1 MFLEGTCVRLSSYL
15 ELPLMSSARRA
26 LGVVLTTLA
35 GLAVV
40 LSPGAAAAPISVHE
54 VYPVPP
60 SGVFTVDGHGYGHGH
75 GMSQFGAYGA
85 AIKGLTYQQIVGF
98 YYPHTTLTQQPNR
111 TVRVLISAASRSALT
126 IEPRSG
132 VDTSVSSSVAG
143 VSACTLPTSY
153 DGGKTTV
160 QRWRAKVVSTS
171 AGTGLRLQKTV
182 DGTKWTVGNPPSC
195 DKAWSSVMNG
205 SMTFTTGGFVRLVE
219 GSSVWRYRGSMRA
232 AFTGSSIYPVDVV
245 PLESYLRAVVPSEMP
260 SSWSAAALQ
269 AQAVAART
277 YAAYVREHPHPGVGA
292 YFDLY
297 DTTSDQMYTG
307 MGSEVSSTDDAIV
320 ATAGN
325 VLVDSQGHAAFTQF
339 SSSSGGWTVAGGQPY
354 LVAQQDPYDGVPN
367 VSWSPHSWRTTL
379 SASSIRSAYP
389 SVGAVTSI
397 VITGRDGNGAW
408 GGRVTSLTVHGTSGS
423 VVVSGTS
430 FRSMFGLRSEWFRVV
445 LPPNPPTYVRAT
457 RSGPAATVTWQP
469 PTANGGATVSGYQV
483 VLQPGSLTKTVSAS
497 ARSASFTGLTAGT
510 DYTAAVA
517 ANSAVG
523 RGRYSTI
530 TTKVG
535 RLGSSSGVATAV
547 ALSTADFTAGG
558 AGAVVL
564 TSTTTW
570 SQALAAGPL
579 AVASHAPVLL
589 TDAASV
595 PSATMKEIQR
605 VLPAGGT
612 VYLLGGTGV
621 ISDDVRA
628 AIAAKG
634 FRPVRLAGTTPAGTA
649 RAVANR
655 ILRSNTVSAVV
666 EVSDNAYADAWS
678 GTPLAVRKHAVIL
691 LTHGTSAAPET
702 TSWLSRHPGLTRYA
716 VGGAAHTADPS
727 ATAYYGSSAAQTAA
741 RVAAATFK
749 TPAHAGVVAF
759 NRAVPGLLEAVRLQR
774 SGPLLY
780 ATGSTLPADT
790 TGALHSFRAGLALV
804 DLTGPAL
811 PYYDVESAVQAS
823 LLP

>member
-1 MFLEGTCVRLSSYL
+1 
-15 ELPLMSSARRA
+15 MSSARRA
-26 LGVVLTTLA
+26 FGAALATLA
-35 GLAVV
+35 GLAVA
-40 LSPGAAAAPISVHE
+40 LSPGARASAISVHE

-60 SGVFTVDGHGYGHGH
+60 SGVFTLDGHGYGHGH

-85 AIKGLTYQQIVGF
+85 ALKGLTYQQIVGF
-98 YYPHTTLTQQPNR
+98 YYPHTTLTQQANR
-111 TVRVLISAASRSALT
+111 AVRVLISAASRSALT

-132 VDTSVSSSVAG
+132 VRTSVSSSVAG
-143 VSACTLPTSY
+143 VPACTLPTSY

-160 QRWRAKVVSTS
+160 QRWRAKVVSS
-171 AGTGLRLQKTV
+171 ADGTRLRLQKTV
-182 DGTKWTVGNPPSC
+182 DGTNWTVGNPPKC

-205 SMTFTTGGFVRLVE
+205 SITFTTGGFLRLVE

-245 PLESYLRAVVPSEMP
+245 PIEAYLRSVVPSEMP
-260 SSWSAAALQ
+260 SSWSAPALQ

-307 MGSEVSSTDDAIV
+307 MGAEVSSTDDAV
-320 ATAGN
+320 AATAGN
-325 VLVDSQGHAAFTQF
+325 VLLDGQGHAAFTQF

-354 LVAQQDPYDGVPN
+354 LIAQKDPYDGVPD

-379 SASSIRSAYP
+379 SAASIRSAYS

-408 GGRVTSLTVHGTSGS
+408 GGRVTSLTVHGTAGS
-423 VVVSGTS
+423 VSVSGLS

-445 LPPNPPTYVRAT
+445 LPPNPPTFVRAT
-457 RSGPAATVTWQP
+457 RSGSAATVTWQP
-469 PTANGGATVSGYQV
+469 PNANGGATVSGYQV
-483 VLQPGSLTKTVSAS
+483 VLQPGSLTKTMSAS
-497 ARSASFTGLTAGT
+497 ARSASFTGLKAGT

-517 ANSAVG
+517 ARSAVG

-535 RLGSSSGVATAV
+535 RFAARSRAGVAV
-547 ALSTADFTAGG
+547 NVSRADFAAGS
-558 AGAVVL
+558 ARAVVL
-564 TSTTTW
+564 TSTTDW
-570 SQALAAGPL
+570 SQGLAAGPL

-589 TDAASV
+589 SDSGSV
-595 PSATMKEIQR
+595 PSVTMTEIQR

-612 VYLLGGTGV
+612 VYLLGGTDV

-628 AIAAKG
+628 AIVAKG
-634 FRPVRLAGTTPAGTA
+634 FRVVRLAGATAAGTA

-655 ILRSNTVSAVV
+655 VASSTTVSAVV

-678 GTPLAVRKHAVIL
+678 ATPLAVRKHAVIL
-691 LTHGTSAAPET
+691 LTHGNTTAPET
-702 TSWLSRHPGLTRYA
+702 TTWLSHHPGLTRYA
-716 VGGAAHTADPS
+716 VGGAAHTADAS
-727 ATAYYGSSAAQTAA
+727 ATAYVGRSAAQTAA
-741 RVAAATFK
+741 RVAAATFGS
-749 TPAHAGVVAF
+749 PAHAGVVTAD
-759 NRAVPGLLEAVRLQR
+759 RPTPGLIEAVRLKGT
-774 SGPLLY
+774 GPLLY
-780 ATGSTLPADT
+780 ATGSRVPGDT
-790 TGALHSFRAGLALV
+790 TVVLHTERAGLSRV
-804 DLTGPAL
+804 DLTGAGL